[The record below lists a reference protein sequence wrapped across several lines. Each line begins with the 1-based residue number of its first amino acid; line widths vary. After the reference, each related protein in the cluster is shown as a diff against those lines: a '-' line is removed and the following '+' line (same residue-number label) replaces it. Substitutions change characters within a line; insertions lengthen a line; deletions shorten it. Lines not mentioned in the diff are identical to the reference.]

1 MSESGVP
8 PLLRI
13 LLPVIT
19 LAGLAAL
26 ALAFLHSLAPDRE
39 ARLKPARA
47 QHIASPKLASV
58 REDAWQKFASWRRFR
73 HLAGASGEYGAF
85 RVSFELDAVPAE
97 PLGLFIP
104 TYDSSLAAYVNGRY
118 VGEAGSVTPP
128 IASNGYHPALFRMR
142 PEDLR
147 TGRNDV
153 TLIVA
158 QTIPGI
164 GIVHGAYLD
173 SYRALER
180 AARWI
185 EFASVDI
192 LRIYNGLFVVLG
204 AFALFV
210 YAQLRR
216 ESVFLWFV
224 ALIAFCGLR
233 NLDLVMPRW
242 PESDELRAMLVFGS
256 SLGILLSCV
265 GFVNRL
271 VDRRYRFDRWLLLA
285 MPPMLAGYWWR
296 MNVDL
301 LTAIDAGYAV
311 LRIVFACVAPLMI
324 WRLATVA
331 RRLPSWR
338 SGWML
343 GCLCMACVFVAHD
356 VVTMWTSDALDYQY
370 SLLASLPMLSAFV
383 VAVGH
388 RYVESAHEL
397 ERSHA
402 TLAQRVRE
410 TEAELAVSYEQLRT
424 LERDR
429 ALAAERQRIMR
440 DVHDGVGGQLTGL
453 VMKLRRS
460 GAGGSEIADLV
471 EASLHDLRLIIDS
484 LDECVTGDVRTALGT
499 FRHRVEPWLKQHGIG
514 LDWRADVGDG
524 RGFGPR
530 ETLQL
535 FRILQEACSNVVR
548 HAQARRIAVEIRG
561 DDGAL
566 RLSVSD
572 DGRGFVADGVN
583 AGRGLA
589 NMRRRA
595 RELGGDAVV
604 SSDANGTTVQVT
616 VPRAAAEAVTALA
629 SG

>member
-1 MSESGVP
+1 M
-8 PLLRI
+8 LRI
-13 LLPVIT
+13 LLPVST

-26 ALAFLHSLAPDRE
+26 ALVALHSLAPDRE
-39 ARLKPARA
+39 TRLKPALA
-47 QHIASPKLASV
+47 QHVAAPRLSAV
-58 REDAWQKFASWRRFR
+58 HEDSWQKFGSWRRFR
-73 HLAGASGEYGAF
+73 MLAGEAGEYGAV
-85 RVSFELDAVPAE
+85 RLSFELNAMPAE
-97 PLGLFIP
+97 PLGLFLP
-104 TYDSSLAAYVNGRY
+104 TYDSSLAAYVNGRF

-128 IASNGYHPALFRMR
+128 IASNAYHPALFRMR

-147 TGRNDV
+147 AGRNDV

-164 GIVHGAYLD
+164 GIIHGAYVD
-173 SYRALER
+173 GYRKLER
-180 AARWI
+180 ATRWI
-185 EFASVDI
+185 EFASVDV
-192 LRIYNGLFVVLG
+192 LRIYNGLFAVLG

-210 YAQLRR
+210 YLQLRR
-216 ESVFLWFV
+216 ESVFLWF
-224 ALIAFCGLR
+224 ALLIAFCGLR
-233 NLDLVMPRW
+233 NLDLILPQW

-271 VDRRYRFDRWLLLA
+271 VDRRYRLDRWLLLA
-285 MPPMLAGYWWR
+285 MPPMLAAFWWR
-296 MNVDL
+296 VNVDL
-301 LTAIDAGYAV
+301 LSAIDDGYAV
-311 LRIVFACVAPLMI
+311 LRFVFAFVAPLMI

-356 VVTMWTSDALDYQY
+356 VVTMWLTRALDYQY

-388 RYVESAHEL
+388 RYVESAREL

-402 TLAQRVRE
+402 TLAQRVQQ
-410 TEAELAVSYEQLRT
+410 TEAELAASYEQLRT

-460 GAGGSEIADLV
+460 GTGASEVADLV

-484 LDECVTGDVRTALGT
+484 LDECVAGDVRTALGT
-499 FRHRVEPWLKQHGIG
+499 FRHRVEPWLRQHGVE
-514 LDWRADVGDG
+514 LEWRAELSDAGS
-524 RGFGPR
+524 FGPR

-548 HAQARRIAVEIRG
+548 HSHAKRIVVGVR
-561 DDGAL
+561 DGGGTL
-566 RLSVSD
+566 RLTIAD
-572 DGRGFVADGVN
+572 DGRGFAAGEN
-583 AGRGLA
+583 NRGRGLS

-595 RELGGDAVV
+595 HELGGEATVT
-604 SSDANGTTVQVT
+604 SGPSGTTVAVA
-616 VPRAAAEAVTALA
+616 VPLAAAGATALA